1 MRRRPSVRVASRNE
15 PVLGHIRAIKAEH
28 PFWGYRRVWAH
39 LRYVDGLTVNKKRVL
54 RLMQTHSLTVKRNVR
69 LKARRTPSRSK
80 PRPSRPNEWWGI
92 DMTKVMTRRS
102 GWVHLVV
109 VVDWRTKKFVGHFAG
124 RRCLSR
130 HWLEALEGAVTR
142 QFPLTGSMEQGLS
155 VMSDNGSQPTSV
167 AFMRSCHHLGIRQAF
182 TSYGNP
188 KGNADTER
196 AIRTM
201 KEELLWLREWE
212 DEHEVAQEVGR
223 WVERFNEHYLHST
236 LGYRTPNQVEHQL
249 QTGPGTLLDAA

>member
-1 MRRRPSVRVASRNE
+1 MRRPSARVASRNE
-15 PVLGHIRAIKAEH
+15 PVLARIRELKTEH

-54 RLMQTHSLTVKRNVR
+54 RLMQTHGLTVKGNAR

-80 PRPSRPNEWWGI
+80 PRPKRPNEWWGI
-92 DMTKVMTRRS
+92 DMTKVLTQRS
-102 GWVHLVV
+102 GWVYVVV
-109 VVDWRTKKFVGHFAG
+109 VVDWHTKKFVGHFAG
-124 RRCLSR
+124 TRCLSS
-130 HWLEALEGAVTR
+130 HWLQALEGAVTR
-142 QFPLTGSMEQGLS
+142 QFPLAGSKDQGLS
-155 VMSDNGSQPTSV
+155 LMSDNGSQPTSV
-167 AFMRSCHHLGIRQAF
+167 AFMRACRHLGVRQAF

-212 DEHEVAQEVGR
+212 DEQEVAQEVGR
-223 WVERFNEHYLHST
+223 WVEDFNEHYLHST
-236 LGYRTPNQVEHQL
+236 LGYRTPNQAERTYQDS
-249 QTGPGTLLDAA
+249 PDTLLDAA